1 MSVGRSAKQ
10 GIAWAISSNVA
21 NQAFQ
26 FAVGIALARLLVP
39 ADFGVFAT
47 TGIFT
52 GLAGVVSNIGLGSAL
67 VQRQEI
73 DERHRRSMLALNL
86 VSAAA
91 IVLLLAAASPWIGRY
106 FHNPTAGPVLRLT
119 ALNFLL
125 NATSSVSFSLLS
137 RSLRFRT
144 LAITEAVAAIA
155 NGATA
160 VVLAFAGYG
169 VWAIAWAGIVQSV
182 VRSIMLLRQ
191 AGWLPRL
198 AWDRAALGDL
208 LGLGAG
214 LTLKRVI
221 NYAAANVDYFVI
233 GRRLGAADLGFYTRA
248 YGLITLPMTQ
258 LSRVIM
264 SVLFPAFS
272 RIQGDNP
279 RLNAGY
285 KRVVTA
291 TALVSFPFL
300 AGLGLVA
307 PSFIAVVYGDK
318 WLPAVLPLEIM
329 TAAGMMKAV
338 TTFVGSIA
346 DAKGQVLSEV
356 RRQVVYL
363 VLLVLGT
370 VVGSHYGTAGVAT
383 AVVVASFCMLLM
395 MQSFLGQMTG
405 MRWRTYL
412 EALWPALAATG
423 VMATAVMLT
432 QTFLVRITTK
442 TSPLML
448 FTSTGVGALS
458 YAGVLWVAR
467 FPAVLELQ
475 RELSADLAQLRQKRR
490 DRRPPVAG
498 NETCPESLP

>member
-1 MSVGRSAKQ
+1 MSIGRSAKQ

-26 FAVGIALARLLVP
+26 FGVGIILARLLVP
-39 ADFGVFAT
+39 EDFGVFAT

-52 GLAGVVSNIGLGSAL
+52 GLAAVVSNIGLGSAL
-67 VQRQEI
+67 VQRPEI

-86 VSAAA
+86 VSSTA
-91 IVLLLAAASPWIGRY
+91 IVLLLIAVSPLISHF
-106 FHNPTAGPVLRLT
+106 FHNPLAGPVLRLT
-119 ALNFLL
+119 ALNFVL

-137 RSLRFRT
+137 RSLRFRS
-144 LAITEAVAAIA
+144 LAVTEAVAAIA

-182 VRSIMLLRQ
+182 VRSAMLLRQ
-191 AGWLPRL
+191 ARWTPRL
-198 AWDRAALGDL
+198 AWDRPALGDL

-233 GRRLGAADLGFYTRA
+233 GRRLGAADLGYYTRA

-279 RLNAGY
+279 RLIAGY

-346 DAKGQVLSEV
+346 DAKGQVFSEV
-356 RRQVVYL
+356 RRQLIYL
-363 VLLVLGT
+363 TLLVFGT
-370 VVGSHYGTAGVAT
+370 VIGSYSGTAGVAT

-405 MRWRTYL
+405 MRWRTYFQ
-412 EALWPALAATG
+412 ALWPAVAGTA

-432 QTFLVRITTK
+432 QILLLRITSK
-442 TSPLML
+442 TSALML
-448 FTSTGVGALS
+448 FTSTAVGIAS
-458 YAGVLWVAR
+458 YVGILGVAR
-467 FPAVLELQ
+467 FSAVTELR
-475 RELSADLAQLRQKRR
+475 REITADLAELRQKQR
-490 DRRPPVAG
+490 DRRRPVHG
-498 NETCPESLP
+498 SEPCPESLP